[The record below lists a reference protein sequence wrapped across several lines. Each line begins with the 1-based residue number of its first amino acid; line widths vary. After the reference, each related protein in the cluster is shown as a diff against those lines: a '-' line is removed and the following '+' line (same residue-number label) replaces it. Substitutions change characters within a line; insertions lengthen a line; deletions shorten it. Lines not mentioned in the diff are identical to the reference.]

1 MARTYRIAIP
11 LLALWLL
18 GWIFL
23 SWPAIQDDAL
33 IHLRYADNLVRCHFI
48 TYDGVHRDYGA
59 SSLLYVALLASLREF
74 SASANLARGVSSAV
88 HLLLFAGLAWGF
100 WSRGKSW
107 STVAR
112 LTALTLLLMVVLP
125 GAVRWLDDG
134 METGIVAGFATVLA
148 WMLHGESSQARD
160 GALERTPI
168 RFLAMMALGFFT
180 VMLRTELSLLCG
192 VGFLLLLVS
201 ELAKKN
207 GKGVFSVAASSVHLL
222 LGAFAAIGFIFATMH
237 TLLPDT
243 ALAKS
248 HGIAHWLNPIHDT
261 AVTLGGAMSF
271 GAGMLLFWLITLTL
285 VLMRRGMSL
294 KLMLANCFF
303 PVVLALAS
311 LRGQE
316 IQGVRYFA
324 WTFFFAIVW
333 NILELGIG
341 DASDA
346 GDVQGRWLVYGFL
359 ALLVVELPFEAIAMH
374 RVLTH
379 RGEMMREFEAER
391 LNVLR
396 DKRGIAS
403 DIGYV
408 GYFTGAKICDLAG
421 LVNGR
426 EAARLSSL
434 QRAHACVETRPDFIF
449 ANVSQLVPLARM
461 MDLSQ
466 WKVCGRY
473 DFNNVST
480 LDTHYLVARPEVASA
495 ACSATG
501 RPPEPL
507 GSILPGA
514 TASR

>member
-1 MARTYRIAIP
+1 MARTYRIVIP
-11 LLALWLL
+11 LLAVWLL
-18 GWIFL
+18 GWVFL

-88 HLLLFAGLAWGF
+88 HVLLFTGLAWGF
-100 WSRGKSW
+100 WSRGKNW
-107 STVAR
+107 GTIAR
-112 LTALTLLLMVVLP
+112 LAALTLLVMIVLP

-148 WMLHGESSQARD
+148 WLLHGESSRADGD
-160 GALERTPI
+160 GAKHSAI
-168 RFLAMMALGFFT
+168 RFIAMVALGFFT
-180 VMLRTELSLLCG
+180 VVLRTELSLLCG

-201 ELAKKN
+201 MNAGRN
-207 GKGVFSVAASSVHLL
+207 GKGILAAGAGSAHLL
-222 LGAFAAIGFIFATMH
+222 LGAFAAIGLIYATMH

-248 HGIAHWLNPIHDT
+248 HGIAHWFNPIHDT

-271 GAGMLLFWLITLTL
+271 GAGMLIFWLITLTL
-285 VLMRRGMSL
+285 VLMRRGISL
-294 KLMLANCFF
+294 KLLLANCFF
-303 PVVLALAS
+303 PVVLALAA

-333 NILELGIG
+333 NILELG
-341 DASDA
+341 SSEA
-346 GDVQGRWLVYGFL
+346 GDPRGRWLVYGFL
-359 ALLVVELPFEAIAMH
+359 VLLAIELPFEAIAMH

-379 RGEMMREFEAER
+379 RGEMMREFEAEQ
-391 LNVLR
+391 LSVLR
-396 DKRGIAS
+396 GEKGIAS

-434 QRAHACVETRPDFIF
+434 ERAHACVETNPDFIF
-449 ANVSQLVPLARM
+449 ANVSQLAPLARM

-473 DFNNVST
+473 EFTNVT
-480 LDTHYLVARPEVASA
+480 TPDTHYLVVRPEVAPA
-495 ACSATG
+495 ACSA
-501 RPPEPL
+501 RARSPEPL
-507 GSILPGA
+507 ESILAAAPVA
-514 TASR
+514 R

>member
-11 LLALWLL
+11 LLSLWLL

-33 IHLRYADNLVRCHFI
+33 IHLRYADNLVHCRFI

-59 SSLLYVALLASLREF
+59 SSLLYVALLASLRVF

-88 HLLLFAGLAWGF
+88 HVLLFAGLAWSF
-100 WSRGKSW
+100 WRRGRSW
-107 STVAR
+107 GTIAR
-112 LTALTLLLMVVLP
+112 LAALTLLVMIVLP

-134 METGIVAGFATVLA
+134 METGIVAVFATVLA
-148 WMLHGESSQARD
+148 WLLHGENS
-160 GALERTPI
+160 RTREGGTKRSPI
-168 RFLAMMALGFFT
+168 RFLAMVALGFFT

-201 ELAKKN
+201 RSAVGN
-207 GKGVFSVAASSVHLL
+207 GNGLFGAAAGSSHLL

-248 HGIAHWLNPIHDT
+248 HGMAHWFNPIHDT

-271 GAGMLLFWLITLTL
+271 GAGMLIFWLITLAL
-285 VLMRRGMSL
+285 VLIRRGLSFRL
-294 KLMLANCFF
+294 LLANCFF
-303 PVVLALAS
+303 PVVLVLAS

-333 NILELGIG
+333 NILELG
-341 DASDA
+341 SCDA
-346 GDVQGRWLVYGFL
+346 GDLRGRWLVYGFL
-359 ALLVVELPFEAIAMH
+359 VLLAIALPFEAIAMH

-379 RGEMMREFEAER
+379 RSETMREFEAER
-391 LNVLR
+391 LGVLR
-396 DKRGIAS
+396 DERGIAS

-426 EAARLSSL
+426 EAARLSSPE
-434 QRAHACVETRPDFIF
+434 RAHACVNTDPDLIF
-449 ANVSQLVPLARM
+449 ANGSQLAPLARM

-473 DFNNVST
+473 EFTNVT
-480 LDTHYLVARPEVASA
+480 TPDTHYLVVRPEVASA
-495 ACSATG
+495 ACAAT
-501 RPPEPL
+501 
-507 GSILPGA
+507 
-514 TASR
+514 SRSPQPIEGIFRSR